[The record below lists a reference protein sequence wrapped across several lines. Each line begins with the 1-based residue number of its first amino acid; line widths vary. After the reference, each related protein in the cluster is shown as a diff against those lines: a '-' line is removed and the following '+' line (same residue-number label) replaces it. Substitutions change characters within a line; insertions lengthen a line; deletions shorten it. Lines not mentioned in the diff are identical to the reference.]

1 VAGTWVRED
10 EGVLRELVISKTDA
24 IWHGPWVVGQSDEDS
39 EMVTESLKK
48 NMQASNV
55 RLEEDGDFLRVI

>member
-24 IWHGPWVVGQSDEDS
+24 TWHGPWVVGQSDEDW
-39 EMVTESLKK
+39 EKVMESLKK

-55 RLEEDGDFLRVI
+55 RLEEDGDCLRVI